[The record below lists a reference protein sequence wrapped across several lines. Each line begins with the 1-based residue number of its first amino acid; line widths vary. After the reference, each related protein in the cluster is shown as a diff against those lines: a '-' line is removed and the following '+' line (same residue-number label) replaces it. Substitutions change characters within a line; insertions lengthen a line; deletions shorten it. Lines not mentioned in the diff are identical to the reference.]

1 MVRDLQG
8 TTEGSEEGTS
18 STSSSSTSSTK
29 TSSSRSS
36 STAPVLKLKGSITN
50 SIASKFGG
58 TAPAPALN
66 RSLPRRESVGSVNLK
81 KFETNA
87 SSTGVEFTAIKLKKV
102 SKISSTSTQ
111 EDRTK
116 VGVGR
121 TVAVSVEDSFDVKKT
136 VESSTGGGREV
147 KINVTSISNN
157 DKKDDTRRLEVIGK
171 KIQATPDVDRLSQV
185 RIIPVDKDVDC
196 ELKSTKLGQTLEEK
210 PDAIGA
216 KSKLLGTPSKLK
228 REVEASGNLPCLKLS
243 GKPAAGDSVSSVSTA
258 TLSSSSTSSRTS
270 SSEINVFTSS
280 NSLCRSATIKS
291 TELPT
296 IASQATAGKET
307 NLGTAVK
314 KPKKLLDGAV
324 KKKKIKPKGEVID
337 VPIILESAAESP
349 DTTQPHL
356 ICNEQSSPNSSG
368 LNKTEVKIENS
379 SIKNGKQDVMSDDN
393 VPVTKASDPQGSM
406 EESAVK
412 DCTEATMRTPLATP
426 EGGEG
431 EPLQQT
437 IPGVV
442 AFPKT
447 PPTAEGSAKQT
458 TSPSVSIS
466 FDDMYDKNVPESMSS
481 TQFSV
486 SPSASVSNLSTTSP
500 SGCSV
505 PTASSSPICSL
516 STTSSSSSPSIC
528 SLSSVSCTTE
538 TLSTSI
544 SPSASDLSA
553 SPPPT
558 CIALPLNSTLNS
570 SCATTPPASTSAVP
584 STSRG
589 TSSDPVILIVR
600 DMSSV
605 ATNINRTTMKAPASS
620 TIGALF
626 AEIGHKFGYESDSF
640 SLSLQSSTVT
650 DPLER
655 LDPWLTLEEAGFLVD
670 GVSRNSLLLMDL
682 RHGHPKRTDAA
693 GTSSRDDELALGASA
708 SPSSCG
714 GDDSGVYSSSSG
726 STRSKK
732 RLEDPEVTHEY
743 TSYSSSSSLS
753 SKHDTG
759 YVGLV
764 NQAMTCYL
772 NSLLQTLFMTPEFRN
787 ALYRW
792 EFKGTK
798 EEGAKSI
805 PYQLQKLFLL
815 LQTADRSAVETTSLT
830 KSFGW
835 DSSEAWQQHDIQEL
849 CRVMFEALEQSFANT
864 DQANLIDTLY
874 QGKMK
879 DYVKCLRCGT
889 ENARVD
895 SFLDIPLPIRPFG
908 SSAAYQSLE
917 EALRAFVAPE
927 LLTGNN
933 QYQCS
938 RCNEMC
944 DAHKGLK
951 FTKYP
956 YLLTIHLKR
965 FDFDYQTFLRIKL
978 NDRVTF
984 PNVLDLSEFLDENAL
999 VNTKCSNKSDSAV
1012 SALDDSATDDSGS
1025 ALDMEESSV
1034 DLAHSHNCEDDEG
1047 IEVFASDTEKNL
1059 SNEMHKNS
1067 SGKCYSNGDPNSAIN
1082 GPRSAVNGTNS
1093 AVNESSK
1100 VVNGSSSAINGS
1112 ISALNGP
1119 CTVTQSGSDKAS
1131 SEASCKNDVNTDY
1144 QLFSIMIHSGS
1155 ASGGHYYAYI
1165 KDFLTGDWF
1174 CFNDQS
1180 VTRIGDE
1187 EIKRTY
1193 GGGGRTGGS
1202 YGASANAYM
1211 LMYRQCNEDR
1221 NLMPFTKDNFPA
1233 HIQKLCENLMIEE
1246 ELEKELRER
1255 EKSTCVIR
1263 LFCHHPAAAQLTGIK
1278 LHVNKNSTLAEAT
1291 ELAHEQL
1298 GLQKHVPLERCRL
1311 VKYEEYHDSIESSFE
1326 GQEDKP
1332 FSEIVGGVKSS
1343 YKFDLLLEVRDE
1355 HQQFEAYQPGSVS
1368 FKVFVVSLDGQGEV
1382 EGPFITRG
1390 LLSMTVAELKKAIAS
1405 TLNLKSETMRI
1416 ASEGF
1421 YEEMKFL
1428 SDDAALLRTEGFY
1441 KSNKL
1446 FVEASGEEST
1456 NFYMGSQM
1464 ASIIERYHNTITLY
1478 CTLPVV
1484 TPDILAELNIPPFV
1498 EDKSTSTCETSFA
1511 VQAQEP
1517 EASEPQME
1525 SLDAVGNAS
1534 RSSGKVIS
1542 DTPPC
1547 SFESV
1552 SLPRPE
1558 SAVNSFNWSHFR
1570 NITSSFSNLV
1580 ISGTS
1585 ALMAHS
1591 ASNLLINYSQSTS
1604 NSANLSTQPD
1614 ASSATSRP
1622 KSCPVTTSTSLST
1635 TPVCPSLD
1643 DYISADGQ
1651 LLTEPTEPLGQT
1663 QPFCT
1668 SISPGLT
1675 SAPNADQGSTNTL
1688 SLISAEHSTA
1698 VADALSSSAESVSVY
1713 SAMSPLARVHPSSL
1727 ASFPSPSPYEDK
1739 TNTFVNSSEKDNHCS
1754 SAAVSVPGGAKMMSL
1769 DVGPRLAIAS
1779 NASCTSLTDVPS
1791 APAAAEVC
1799 AAVSNLSDDEDGADV
1814 CGGPHSALSSDQSTS
1829 EDSSLTSDSDRT
1841 LVGDPPD
1848 DERLSEGGH
1857 SPDYHNVSS
1866 PEENNGS
1873 TKDASTWSGGA
1884 SCWASEETAAGRG
1897 WWQDEDA
1904 VIKRYFKAEFLPDE
1918 NDQKVLQIRVDKRM
1932 TVDQLKLE
1940 LQPYVG
1946 VGVQHFKL
1954 YKKFIQEFE
1963 CNRGGE
1969 QLNFGDC
1976 CKLGVKLD
1984 RALQVGEF
1992 RGKVYLLD
2000 LTNNEEPAKFLI
2012 EFVMRENDTV
2022 SQAKAAILAEVK
2034 ARLGLELKF
2043 EDVRLRRKSW
2053 KNPQSV
2059 YLDHQ
2064 VFSARD
2070 IALHSNW
2077 ELYLQELKGPEPKM
2091 CEDDLVLFIRRWR
2104 PSVYQV
2110 DPIEEIV
2117 LPIQTAE
2124 ALRETLGRLSGIS
2137 SENVEFARGTGPF
2150 PHNLSVF
2157 DISTKLSWVSGSG
2170 PLEDK
2175 PYNLLYDGVLVY
2187 YRDKDEQLG
2196 VLSDSERS
2204 EVEAADNKRL
2214 NKDSPYP
2221 AAALPS
2227 KPAREKGLKIYFKN
2241 D

>member
-1 MVRDLQG
+1 M
-8 TTEGSEEGTS
+8 
-18 STSSSSTSSTK
+18 
-29 TSSSRSS
+29 
-36 STAPVLKLKGSITN
+36 
-50 SIASKFGG
+50 
-58 TAPAPALN
+58 
-66 RSLPRRESVGSVNLK
+66 
-81 KFETNA
+81 
-87 SSTGVEFTAIKLKKV
+87 
-102 SKISSTSTQ
+102 
-111 EDRTK
+111 
-116 VGVGR
+116 
-121 TVAVSVEDSFDVKKT
+121 
-136 VESSTGGGREV
+136 
-147 KINVTSISNN
+147 
-157 DKKDDTRRLEVIGK
+157 
-171 KIQATPDVDRLSQV
+171 
-185 RIIPVDKDVDC
+185 
-196 ELKSTKLGQTLEEK
+196 
-210 PDAIGA
+210 
-216 KSKLLGTPSKLK
+216 
-228 REVEASGNLPCLKLS
+228 
-243 GKPAAGDSVSSVSTA
+243 
-258 TLSSSSTSSRTS
+258 
-270 SSEINVFTSS
+270 
-280 NSLCRSATIKS
+280 
-291 TELPT
+291 
-296 IASQATAGKET
+296 
-307 NLGTAVK
+307 
-314 KPKKLLDGAV
+314 
-324 KKKKIKPKGEVID
+324 
-337 VPIILESAAESP
+337 
-349 DTTQPHL
+349 
-356 ICNEQSSPNSSG
+356 
-368 LNKTEVKIENS
+368 
-379 SIKNGKQDVMSDDN
+379 
-393 VPVTKASDPQGSM
+393 
-406 EESAVK
+406 
-412 DCTEATMRTPLATP
+412 
-426 EGGEG
+426 
-431 EPLQQT
+431 
-437 IPGVV
+437 
-442 AFPKT
+442 
-447 PPTAEGSAKQT
+447 
-458 TSPSVSIS
+458 
-466 FDDMYDKNVPESMSS
+466 
-481 TQFSV
+481 
-486 SPSASVSNLSTTSP
+486 
-500 SGCSV
+500 
-505 PTASSSPICSL
+505 
-516 STTSSSSSPSIC
+516 
-528 SLSSVSCTTE
+528 
-538 TLSTSI
+538 
-544 SPSASDLSA
+544 
-553 SPPPT
+553 
-558 CIALPLNSTLNS
+558 
-570 SCATTPPASTSAVP
+570 
-584 STSRG
+584 
-589 TSSDPVILIVR
+589 
-600 DMSSV
+600 
-605 ATNINRTTMKAPASS
+605 
-620 TIGALF
+620 
-626 AEIGHKFGYESDSF
+626 
-640 SLSLQSSTVT
+640 
-650 DPLER
+650 
-655 LDPWLTLEEAGFLVD
+655 
-670 GVSRNSLLLMDL
+670 
-682 RHGHPKRTDAA
+682 
-693 GTSSRDDELALGASA
+693 
-708 SPSSCG
+708 
-714 GDDSGVYSSSSG
+714 
-726 STRSKK
+726 
-732 RLEDPEVTHEY
+732 
-743 TSYSSSSSLS
+743 
-753 SKHDTG
+753 
-759 YVGLV
+759 
-764 NQAMTCYL
+764 
-772 NSLLQTLFMTPEFRN
+772 
-787 ALYRW
+787 
-792 EFKGTK
+792 
-798 EEGAKSI
+798 
-805 PYQLQKLFLL
+805 
-815 LQTADRSAVETTSLT
+815 
-830 KSFGW
+830 
-835 DSSEAWQQHDIQEL
+835 
-849 CRVMFEALEQSFANT
+849 
-864 DQANLIDTLY
+864 
-874 QGKMK
+874 
-879 DYVKCLRCGT
+879 
-889 ENARVD
+889 
-895 SFLDIPLPIRPFG
+895 
-908 SSAAYQSLE
+908 
-917 EALRAFVAPE
+917 
-927 LLTGNN
+927 
-933 QYQCS
+933 
-938 RCNEMC
+938 
-944 DAHKGLK
+944 
-951 FTKYP
+951 
-956 YLLTIHLKR
+956 
-965 FDFDYQTFLRIKL
+965 
-978 NDRVTF
+978 
-984 PNVLDLSEFLDENAL
+984 
-999 VNTKCSNKSDSAV
+999 
-1012 SALDDSATDDSGS
+1012 
-1025 ALDMEESSV
+1025 
-1034 DLAHSHNCEDDEG
+1034 
-1047 IEVFASDTEKNL
+1047 
-1059 SNEMHKNS
+1059 
-1067 SGKCYSNGDPNSAIN
+1067 
-1082 GPRSAVNGTNS
+1082 
-1093 AVNESSK
+1093 
-1100 VVNGSSSAINGS
+1100 
-1112 ISALNGP
+1112 
-1119 CTVTQSGSDKAS
+1119 
-1131 SEASCKNDVNTDY
+1131 
-1144 QLFSIMIHSGS
+1144 
-1155 ASGGHYYAYI
+1155 
-1165 KDFLTGDWF
+1165 TGDWF

-1525 SLDAVGNAS
+1525 SLDAV
-1534 RSSGKVIS
+1534 
-1542 DTPPC
+1542 
-1547 SFESV
+1547 
-1552 SLPRPE
+1552 
-1558 SAVNSFNWSHFR
+1558 
-1570 NITSSFSNLV
+1570 
-1580 ISGTS
+1580 
-1585 ALMAHS
+1585 
-1591 ASNLLINYSQSTS
+1591 
-1604 NSANLSTQPD
+1604 
-1614 ASSATSRP
+1614 
-1622 KSCPVTTSTSLST
+1622 
-1635 TPVCPSLD
+1635 
-1643 DYISADGQ
+1643 
-1651 LLTEPTEPLGQT
+1651 
-1663 QPFCT
+1663 
-1668 SISPGLT
+1668 
-1675 SAPNADQGSTNTL
+1675 
-1688 SLISAEHSTA
+1688 
-1698 VADALSSSAESVSVY
+1698 
-1713 SAMSPLARVHPSSL
+1713 
-1727 ASFPSPSPYEDK
+1727 
-1739 TNTFVNSSEKDNHCS
+1739 
-1754 SAAVSVPGGAKMMSL
+1754 AVSVPGGAKMMSL

-1779 NASCTSLTDVPS
+1779 NVIIIIRCASCTSLTDVPS

-2043 EDVRLRRKSW
+2043 ED
-2053 KNPQSV
+2053 
-2059 YLDHQ
+2059 
-2064 VFSARD
+2064 
-2070 IALHSNW
+2070 
-2077 ELYLQELKGPEPKM
+2077 ELKGPEPKM